1 LTPSSPKPA
10 KVSRPVL
17 RGSIHRDR
25 LYRILD
31 AARERTV
38 VWVSGPPGCGK
49 TTLVSGYIESR
60 RLHHAWYRVDDGDS
74 DLATFYHYLDLA
86 AQGKARGL
94 NKPLT
99 RQRPCDSQAISP
111 PARRFFEGLFRRM
124 RSPSVLVFDDWQNAS
139 HRSSIGESVLEAI
152 TMLPKGIRAV
162 FVSREDPAPGFLR
175 AVDRRRVEI
184 IGWKEL
190 RLTQEETG
198 EIARTQRKD
207 PSEEMIRYL
216 HAKTGGWATGVVLL
230 LEKAQQDGIEPQR
243 IGRRTPEEI
252 VDYLGGTLFERLDPE
267 VRVFLVKTAF
277 LPRMTPGIAEAL
289 TGHSDAG
296 KLLSYF
302 NRNNFFTELH
312 PGDEPVYEYHS
323 LFREFLLHRAEGKL
337 QAEEMRRVRHA
348 AALLLEDS
356 GQTGEAVELL
366 RRCGDF
372 EGLCRVIRKEAA
384 LLVSQGRSRTLVEW
398 IHALPDGVRAADP
411 WLLYW
416 DAVCAIPHEPRASRD
431 AFERAFD
438 LFSEAGDP
446 VGIFLS
452 WSGAV
457 ETILCESN
465 DFTFLDRW
473 IDWLDRK
480 TSEGISFP
488 SVEIEARVSACM
500 AGALLFR
507 SPQHPEMRG
516 WADRALSVSRATGDD
531 NMYLQALIHA
541 SSIHYWMGDRS
552 AASMSMEEIR
562 RLSRSPKVS
571 PFLAITGKWIK
582 ALTLL
587 WSDAEP
593 DAAMRIVTE
602 GLDACRQQG
611 ITAWDHIFLAGGAYA
626 AMLKQD
632 EPAARGFLE
641 RMESAIPAGR
651 HVAHCQYDYLCAW
664 HHVLREDAIGAA
676 AHAERALSHADAAGM
691 VFPAILCRLAMANI
705 ACLRSEHAAA
715 IDHLSG
721 ARELVRSTGSNIF
734 EFMGHLTEARI
745 AFGAGDEHGGLV
757 ALRAGMELGR
767 KQGYVNLL
775 WWWEPEEMARLCMKA
790 VEARIEPAYAVE
802 LMRRR
807 NLFPEIPPMEIEE
820 WPWKIRIYTLGRFG
834 VVRDGKRVTFSGK
847 AQQKP
852 LLLLKAL
859 IALGGRDVPREMLA
873 DALWPDADGDLALQS
888 LSVNVRRLRKLLG
901 DETAIQTSEGRI
913 TLSNRVCW
921 VDCWAFKR
929 VFAHA
934 EKARQEGGTPGSA
947 HSSTALLEKALVLYK
962 GDFLEEEK
970 ERPWA
975 LSLRER
981 LRGKFL
987 RAVMEAGR
995 RHEAAGEWEK
1005 ALACYRK
1012 GKEADSHHEGF
1023 YRRIMICHHRLGRPG
1038 EALATYQQCRRTLK
1052 AALGTVPS
1060 PETEAVLESIR
1071 DSNAKSHGP
1080 PG

>member
-1 LTPSSPKPA
+1 
-10 KVSRPVL
+10 
-17 RGSIHRDR
+17 
-25 LYRILD
+25 
-31 AARERTV
+31 
-38 VWVSGPPGCGK
+38 
-49 TTLVSGYIESR
+49 
-60 RLHHAWYRVDDGDS
+60 
-74 DLATFYHYLDLA
+74 
-86 AQGKARGL
+86 
-94 NKPLT
+94 
-99 RQRPCDSQAISP
+99 
-111 PARRFFEGLFRRM
+111 
-124 RSPSVLVFDDWQNAS
+124 
-139 HRSSIGESVLEAI
+139 
-152 TMLPKGIRAV
+152 
-162 FVSREDPAPGFLR
+162 
-175 AVDRRRVEI
+175 
-184 IGWKEL
+184 
-190 RLTQEETG
+190 
-198 EIARTQRKD
+198 
-207 PSEEMIRYL
+207 
-216 HAKTGGWATGVVLL
+216 
-230 LEKAQQDGIEPQR
+230 
-243 IGRRTPEEI
+243 
-252 VDYLGGTLFERLDPE
+252 
-267 VRVFLVKTAF
+267 
-277 LPRMTPGIAEAL
+277 
-289 TGHSDAG
+289 
-296 KLLSYF
+296 
-302 NRNNFFTELH
+302 
-312 PGDEPVYEYHS
+312 
-323 LFREFLLHRAEGKL
+323 
-337 QAEEMRRVRHA
+337 
-348 AALLLEDS
+348 
-356 GQTGEAVELL
+356 
-366 RRCGDF
+366 
-372 EGLCRVIRKEAA
+372 
-384 LLVSQGRSRTLVEW
+384 
-398 IHALPDGVRAADP
+398 
-411 WLLYW
+411 
-416 DAVCAIPHEPRASRD
+416 
-431 AFERAFD
+431 
-438 LFSEAGDP
+438 
-446 VGIFLS
+446 
-452 WSGAV
+452 
-457 ETILCESN
+457 
-465 DFTFLDRW
+465 
-473 IDWLDRK
+473 
-480 TSEGISFP
+480 
-488 SVEIEARVSACM
+488 
-500 AGALLFR
+500 
-507 SPQHPEMRG
+507 
-516 WADRALSVSRATGDD
+516 
-531 NMYLQALIHA
+531 
-541 SSIHYWMGDRS
+541 
-552 AASMSMEEIR
+552 
-562 RLSRSPKVS
+562 
-571 PFLAITGKWIK
+571 
-582 ALTLL
+582 
-587 WSDAEP
+587 
-593 DAAMRIVTE
+593 
-602 GLDACRQQG
+602 
-611 ITAWDHIFLAGGAYA
+611 
-626 AMLKQD
+626 
-632 EPAARGFLE
+632 
-641 RMESAIPAGR
+641 
-651 HVAHCQYDYLCAW
+651 
-664 HHVLREDAIGAA
+664 
-676 AHAERALSHADAAGM
+676 
-691 VFPAILCRLAMANI
+691 
-705 ACLRSEHAAA
+705 
-715 IDHLSG
+715 LSG

-745 AFGAGDEHGGLV
+745 AFGAGDEPGGLV

-775 WWWEPEEMARLCMKA
+775 WWWEPEEMARLCMRA

>member
-1 LTPSSPKPA
+1 
-10 KVSRPVL
+10 
-17 RGSIHRDR
+17 
-25 LYRILD
+25 
-31 AARERTV
+31 
-38 VWVSGPPGCGK
+38 
-49 TTLVSGYIESR
+49 
-60 RLHHAWYRVDDGDS
+60 
-74 DLATFYHYLDLA
+74 
-86 AQGKARGL
+86 
-94 NKPLT
+94 
-99 RQRPCDSQAISP
+99 
-111 PARRFFEGLFRRM
+111 
-124 RSPSVLVFDDWQNAS
+124 
-139 HRSSIGESVLEAI
+139 
-152 TMLPKGIRAV
+152 
-162 FVSREDPAPGFLR
+162 
-175 AVDRRRVEI
+175 
-184 IGWKEL
+184 
-190 RLTQEETG
+190 
-198 EIARTQRKD
+198 
-207 PSEEMIRYL
+207 
-216 HAKTGGWATGVVLL
+216 
-230 LEKAQQDGIEPQR
+230 
-243 IGRRTPEEI
+243 
-252 VDYLGGTLFERLDPE
+252 
-267 VRVFLVKTAF
+267 
-277 LPRMTPGIAEAL
+277 
-289 TGHSDAG
+289 
-296 KLLSYF
+296 
-302 NRNNFFTELH
+302 
-312 PGDEPVYEYHS
+312 
-323 LFREFLLHRAEGKL
+323 
-337 QAEEMRRVRHA
+337 
-348 AALLLEDS
+348 
-356 GQTGEAVELL
+356 
-366 RRCGDF
+366 
-372 EGLCRVIRKEAA
+372 
-384 LLVSQGRSRTLVEW
+384 
-398 IHALPDGVRAADP
+398 
-411 WLLYW
+411 
-416 DAVCAIPHEPRASRD
+416 
-431 AFERAFD
+431 
-438 LFSEAGDP
+438 
-446 VGIFLS
+446 
-452 WSGAV
+452 
-457 ETILCESN
+457 
-465 DFTFLDRW
+465 
-473 IDWLDRK
+473 
-480 TSEGISFP
+480 
-488 SVEIEARVSACM
+488 
-500 AGALLFR
+500 
-507 SPQHPEMRG
+507 
-516 WADRALSVSRATGDD
+516 
-531 NMYLQALIHA
+531 
-541 SSIHYWMGDRS
+541 
-552 AASMSMEEIR
+552 
-562 RLSRSPKVS
+562 
-571 PFLAITGKWIK
+571 
-582 ALTLL
+582 
-587 WSDAEP
+587 
-593 DAAMRIVTE
+593 
-602 GLDACRQQG
+602 
-611 ITAWDHIFLAGGAYA
+611 
-626 AMLKQD
+626 
-632 EPAARGFLE
+632 
-641 RMESAIPAGR
+641 
-651 HVAHCQYDYLCAW
+651 
-664 HHVLREDAIGAA
+664 
-676 AHAERALSHADAAGM
+676 
-691 VFPAILCRLAMANI
+691 MANI